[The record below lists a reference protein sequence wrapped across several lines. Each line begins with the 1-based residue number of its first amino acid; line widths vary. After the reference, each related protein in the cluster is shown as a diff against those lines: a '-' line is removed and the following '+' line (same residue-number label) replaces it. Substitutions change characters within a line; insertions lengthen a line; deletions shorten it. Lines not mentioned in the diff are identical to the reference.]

1 MDKERER
8 AKVIKE
14 VKRACPSAIWSLS
27 AGANPAQIRSAHGIK
42 LKKHIRRLLTKYSRL
57 CYNQK

>member
-1 MDKERER
+1 MDKERT
-8 AKVIKE
+8 KVIKE
-14 VKRACPSAIWSLS
+14 VKRACPSAIWLLS

-42 LKKHIRRLLTKYSRL
+42 LKRHIRRLLTKYSKL